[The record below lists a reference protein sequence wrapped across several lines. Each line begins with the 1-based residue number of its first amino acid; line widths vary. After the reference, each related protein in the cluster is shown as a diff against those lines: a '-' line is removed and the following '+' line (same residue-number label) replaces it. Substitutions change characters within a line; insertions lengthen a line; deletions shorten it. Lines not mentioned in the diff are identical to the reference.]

1 MDGDPIDDPNDD
13 IEEWDEV
20 EDTLKLVDRE
30 QTRGGTTFLGEVE
43 GVTEPEILFRVW
55 LCFTENE

>member
-30 QTRGGTTFLGEVE
+30 QTRGGATFLGEVE
-43 GVTEPEILFRVW
+43 GVTEPEILFRV
-55 LCFTENE
+55 

>member
-43 GVTEPEILFRVW
+43 GVTEPEILFRV
-55 LCFTENE
+55 